1 MTIVNMN
8 KINIIG
14 LDNIK
19 TDLIKEIMDLGV
31 VEINSQ
37 DSKLTDPEWTS
48 YVKKDGNENEV
59 LDLDAKISKVN
70 EVLISLER
78 YDTSKKP
85 LFSVRSSI
93 SSEKFKKAF
102 EENLK
107 VSENV
112 NKVHELNK
120 SFNELCSEEN
130 KTEAA
135 ISSLKPWIKYEI
147 PLEMTETKYTSIFI
161 GIVPIIADIDKLKSE
176 MTEKTDSSYIELI
189 ASDKDQYYFS
199 IICLS
204 SEREVVY
211 DVLKQYG
218 FSTVTFKE
226 LKDTAAV
233 NIMQYENSLKEI
245 AIRKENIE
253 KNIRDLVSHKQE
265 IQLFYDHLVIE
276 RDKNKILSN
285 MLKTNTTFYIEGW
298 IPGVSKDNIQKVLDK
313 YQCWYDIKKPED
325 GEEFPILMDNN
336 SFIQPFEAITE
347 LYSLP
352 SSSNIDPTVFMAPFY
367 AIFFGLMLA
376 DVGYGA
382 IMSILCF
389 LVLKKFKPE
398 GNIQKFMKVFF
409 YCGIS
414 TAFWGVMFGSWFG
427 DAIPAAAKL
436 LFNSDFTI
444 KPLWLNP
451 MEEPMTLLLFSF
463 IFGVIHLFTGMAVNA
478 YMLIRDGKTLDAVFD
493 IGFWYG
499 FIIGIALW
507 LFGNTVIP
515 GSNQIG
521 KWMTIIFAIG
531 LVLTQGRAKK
541 NVVGKLISGV
551 LSLYNITSYL
561 SDILSYSRLLALGLA
576 TGVVSSVV
584 SILGSMGGRNV
595 LGILLFVV
603 AMTIGHTFNFAINA
617 LGAFVHSARLQY
629 VEFFGKFYEGG
640 GEAFNPLIKKTKY
653 YKIIKEDN

>member
-1 MTIVNMN
+1 MN

-14 LDNIK
+14 LDSIK
-19 TDLIKEIMDLGV
+19 TDLIKKLMDLGV

-37 DSKLTDPEWTS
+37 DSKLTDPEWIS

-59 LDLDAKISKVN
+59 FNLDVKISQVT
-70 EVLISLER
+70 EVLNTLEE
-78 YDTSKKP
+78 YDTSKRP
-85 LFSVRSSI
+85 LFNTRKSI
-93 SSEKFKKAF
+93 SSDEFYSSLG
-102 EENLK
+102 ESDN

-112 NKVHELNK
+112 AKVLELNK
-120 SFNELCSEEN
+120 SFNGLCA
-130 KTEAA
+130 EANRMDA
-135 ISSLKPWIKYEI
+135 VILSLKPWVKYT
-147 PLEMTETKYTSIFI
+147 LTLDMTKTKYTSII
-161 GIVPIIADIDKLKSE
+161 MGVIPIVADIEKFKSQLF
-176 MTEKTDSSYIELI
+176 EKTDRCYMDII
-189 ASDKDQYYFS
+189 DTDKDQYYCSF
-199 IICLS
+199 ICLQD
-204 SEREVVY
+204 EEDDIY
-211 DVLKQYG
+211 ELLKQYG
-218 FSTVTFKE
+218 FSTVTFRDLTGTAAENIMYYEKI
-226 LKDTAAV
+226 LKDIYTKQEV
-233 NIMQYENSLKEI
+233 VKNSIKDLVSLKE
-245 AIRKENIE
+245 
-253 KNIRDLVSHKQE
+253 D
-265 IQLFYDHLVIE
+265 IQVFHDYLVIE
-276 RDKNKILSN
+276 RDKKRVLSS
-285 MLKTNTTFYIEGW
+285 MLKTDTTFYIEGW
-298 IPGVSKDNIQKVLDK
+298 IPENSKENLEKVLDE
-313 YQCWYDIKKPED
+313 YECWYDIKQAEED
-325 GEEFPILMDNN
+325 EEFPILLNNN
-336 SFIQPFEAITE
+336 SFIQPFETITE

-352 SSSNIDPTVFMAPFY
+352 SSSNIDPTAFMAPFY

-398 GNIQKFMKVFF
+398 SGMEKFMKLFL

-444 KPLWLNP
+444 KALWLNP
-451 MEEPMTLLLFSF
+451 MEEPMTLLIFSF

-499 FIIGIALW
+499 LIIGIALW
-507 LFGNTVIP
+507 LFGNSIIP
-515 GSNQIG
+515 GSNIVGQ
-521 KWMTIIFAIG
+521 WMTIIFAIG
-531 LVLTQGRAKK
+531 LVLTQGRAK
-541 NVVGKLISGV
+541 NNIINKLVSGV

-584 SILGSMGGRNV
+584 SILGSMGGRSV
-595 LGILLFVV
+595 LGILLFVIV
-603 AMTIGHTFNFAINA
+603 MLIGHVFNFAINA

-640 GEAFNPLIKKTKY
+640 GESFNPLIKKTKY
-653 YKIIKEDN
+653 YKIIKEDI

>member
-1 MTIVNMN
+1 MN
-8 KINIIG
+8 KISIIG
-14 LDNIK
+14 LNRIK
-19 TDLIKEIMDLGV
+19 KELIKEIMDLGV
-31 VEINSQ
+31 VEISSQ
-37 DSKLTDPEWTS
+37 DFRLTDPEWIS

-59 LDLDAKISKVN
+59 LDLDVKISKIN
-70 EVLISLER
+70 EVLNSLEK

-85 LFSVRSSI
+85 LFSIRNSI
-93 SSEKFKKAF
+93 SSEKFKAF
-102 EENLK
+102 EDDVN

-112 NKVHELNK
+112 NKVYELNK
-120 SFNELCSEEN
+120 SFNELCFEEN
-130 KTEAA
+130 KTQAA
-135 ISSLKPWIKYEI
+135 ILSLKPWIKYEI
-147 PLEMTETKYTSIFI
+147 PLEVSETKYTSIFT
-161 GIVPIIADIDKLKSE
+161 GIVPITADIEKLKSE
-176 MTEKTDSSYIELI
+176 IKQKTDKCFMNLI
-189 ASDKDQYYFS
+189 GSDKDQYYFS
-199 IICLS
+199 SICLI
-204 SEREVVY
+204 SEKEEVN
-211 DVLKQYG
+211 DVLKQFG
-218 FSTVTFKE
+218 FNTVVFKE
-226 LKDTAAV
+226 LHGTASE
-233 NIMQYENSLKEI
+233 NIMRYENNIKEI
-245 AIRKENIE
+245 FLKKENIE
-253 KNIRDLVSHKQE
+253 NSIKDLVSYKQE
-265 IQLFYDHLVIE
+265 IQLFYDHLIIE
-276 RDKNKILSN
+276 RDKNKVLGN
-285 MLKTNTTFYIEGW
+285 MLKTDTTFYIEGW
-298 IPGVSKDNIQKVLDK
+298 IPEISKENVKKVLDEFK
-313 YQCWYDIKKPED
+313 CWYDIKQPEE

-336 SFIQPFEAITE
+336 SFVQPFETITE

-398 GNIQKFMKVFF
+398 GGLQKFLKVFF

-451 MEEPMTLLLFSF
+451 MEEPMTLLIFSF

-478 YMLIRDGKTLDAVFD
+478 YMLIRDGKTMDAVFD

-499 FIIGIALW
+499 FIIGIAFW
-507 LFGNTVIP
+507 LFGNAIIP
-515 GSNQIG
+515 GSNITGQ
-521 KWMTIIFAIG
+521 WMTIIFAIG
-531 LVLTQGRAKK
+531 LVLTQGRSK
-541 NVVGKLISGV
+541 NNIINKLLSGI

-603 AMTIGHTFNFAINA
+603 AMAIGHSFNFAINA
-617 LGAFVHSARLQY
+617 LGAFVHAARLQY

-640 GEAFNPLIKKTKY
+640 GEAFNPLTKKTKY
-653 YKIIKEDN
+653 YKIIKEDI

>member
-1 MTIVNMN
+1 
-8 KINIIG
+8 
-14 LDNIK
+14 
-19 TDLIKEIMDLGV
+19 
-31 VEINSQ
+31 
-37 DSKLTDPEWTS
+37 
-48 YVKKDGNENEV
+48 
-59 LDLDAKISKVN
+59 
-70 EVLISLER
+70 
-78 YDTSKKP
+78 
-85 LFSVRSSI
+85 
-93 SSEKFKKAF
+93 
-102 EENLK
+102 
-107 VSENV
+107 
-112 NKVHELNK
+112 
-120 SFNELCSEEN
+120 
-130 KTEAA
+130 
-135 ISSLKPWIKYEI
+135 
-147 PLEMTETKYTSIFI
+147 
-161 GIVPIIADIDKLKSE
+161 
-176 MTEKTDSSYIELI
+176 
-189 ASDKDQYYFS
+189 
-199 IICLS
+199 
-204 SEREVVY
+204 
-211 DVLKQYG
+211 
-218 FSTVTFKE
+218 
-226 LKDTAAV
+226 
-233 NIMQYENSLKEI
+233 
-245 AIRKENIE
+245 
-253 KNIRDLVSHKQE
+253 
-265 IQLFYDHLVIE
+265 
-276 RDKNKILSN
+276 LSN

-313 YQCWYDIKKPED
+313 YQCWYDIKKPEE

-336 SFIQPFEAITE
+336 SFIQPFETITE

-367 AIFFGLMLA
+367 SIFFGLMLA

-389 LVLKKFKPE
+389 LVLKKYKPE

-478 YMLIRDGKTLDAVFD
+478 YMLIRDGKTMDAVFD

-507 LFGNTVIP
+507 LFGNTIIP

-603 AMTIGHTFNFAINA
+603 AMTIGHSFNFAINA

>member
-1 MTIVNMN
+1 MN
-8 KINIIG
+8 KISIIG
-14 LDNIK
+14 LNSIK
-19 TDLIKEIMDLGV
+19 TELIKEVMELGV
-31 VEINSQ
+31 VEISSQ
-37 DSKLTDPEWTS
+37 DTKLTDPEWIS
-48 YVKKDGNENEV
+48 YVKKDGNEDEV
-59 LDLDAKISKVN
+59 LDLDAKISKIS
-70 EVLISLER
+70 EVLNSLER

-85 LFSVRSSI
+85 LFSTRNSI
-93 SSEKFKKAF
+93 SLEKFRKSF
-102 EENLK
+102 EDASTVTENA
-107 VSENV
+107 

-120 SFNELCSEEN
+120 SYNELCSEEN

-135 ISSLKPWIKYEI
+135 ILSLKPWIKYEI
-147 PLEMTETKYTSIFI
+147 PLEMAETKYTSIFI
-161 GIVPIIADIDKLKSE
+161 GIVPIIADIKKLKSE
-176 MTEKTDSSYIELI
+176 MEQKTEKCFMDLI
-189 ASDKDQYYFS
+189 GSDKDQYYFS
-199 IICLS
+199 IICLKN
-204 SEREVVY
+204 EKEEVY
-211 DVLKQYG
+211 DVLKQFG
-218 FSTVTFKE
+218 FSIVTFKE
-226 LKDTAAV
+226 LNGTASE
-233 NIMQYENSLKEI
+233 NIMQYEINLKEI
-245 AIRKENIE
+245 SLKKENIE
-253 KNIRDLVSHKQE
+253 KNIKDLVSYKPK

-276 RDKNKILSN
+276 RDKSKILGN
-285 MLKTNTTFYIEGW
+285 MLKTDTTFYTEGW
-298 IPGVSKDNIQKVLDK
+298 IPEVSKENVRKVLDEFK
-313 YQCWYDIKKPED
+313 CWYDIKQPDE
-325 GEEFPILMDNN
+325 GEQFPILMDNN
-336 SFIQPFEAITE
+336 SFIQPFETITE

-389 LVLKKFKPE
+389 WVLKKYKPE
-398 GNIQKFMKVFF
+398 GGLQKFLKVFF

-414 TAFWGVMFGSWFG
+414 TAFWGIMFGSWFG

-451 MEEPMTLLLFSF
+451 MEEPMTLLIFSF

-478 YMLIRDGKTLDAVFD
+478 YMLIRDGKTMDAVFD

-499 FIIGIALW
+499 FIIGIALL
-507 LFGNTVIP
+507 LFGDTIIP
-515 GSNQIG
+515 GSGIIG

-531 LVLTQGRAKK
+531 LVLTQGRAK
-541 NVVGKLISGV
+541 NNLINKLLSGV

-595 LGILLFVV
+595 LGILMFVI

-653 YKIIKEDN
+653 YKIIKEDI

>member
-1 MTIVNMN
+1 MAIVNMN
-8 KINIIG
+8 KISIIG
-14 LDNIK
+14 MNSIK
-19 TDLIKEIMDLGV
+19 TALIKEIMDLGV
-31 VEINSQ
+31 VEISSQ

-59 LDLDAKISKVN
+59 VELDAKISKIN
-70 EVLISLER
+70 EVLNSLER

-85 LFSVRSSI
+85 LFSTRNSI
-93 SSEKFKKAF
+93 SSEQFKKAF
-102 EENLK
+102 DDNASI
-107 VSENV
+107 SENV

-120 SFNELCSEEN
+120 YFNELCSQEN
-130 KTEAA
+130 KTDTA
-135 ISSLKPWIKYEI
+135 ISSLKPWVKYEI

-161 GIVPIIADIDKLKSE
+161 GIIPIIADVDKMKSE
-176 MTEKTDSSYIELI
+176 MADKTDSCYMDLI
-189 ASDKDQYYFS
+189 GSDKDQYYFS
-199 IICLS
+199 IICLT
-204 SEREVVY
+204 SEKEAVY
-211 DVLKQYG
+211 EVLKQYG
-218 FSTVTFKE
+218 FSPVAFKE
-226 LKDTAAV
+226 LKGTAAE
-233 NIMQYENSLKEI
+233 NIMQYENILKEI
-245 AIRKENIE
+245 SLKKENVE
-253 KNIRDLVSHKQE
+253 KSIKDSISHKEE

-285 MLKTNTTFYIEGW
+285 MLKTDTTFYIEGW
-298 IPGVSKDNIQKVLDK
+298 IPEVSKENVQKVLDE
-313 YQCWYDIKKPED
+313 YECWYDIKEPEE
-325 GEEFPILMDNN
+325 GEEFPILMNNN
-336 SFIQPFEAITE
+336 SFVQPFETITE

-367 AIFFGLMLA
+367 AVFFGLMLA

-382 IMSILCF
+382 IMSILCL

-398 GNIQKFMKVFF
+398 GGLQKFMKVFF

-444 KPLWLNP
+444 RPLWLNP
-451 MEEPMTLLLFSF
+451 MEEPMTLLIFSF

-499 FIIGIALW
+499 FIIGIALL
-507 LFGNTVIP
+507 LFGDGIIP
-515 GSNQIG
+515 GSGQVG
-521 KWMTIIFAIG
+521 KWMTIIFAAG
-531 LVLTQGRAKK
+531 LVLTQGRAKDSIIS
-541 NVVGKLISGV
+541 KLISGV

-603 AMTIGHTFNFAINA
+603 AMTIGHSFNFAINA

-629 VEFFGKFYEGG
+629 V
-640 GEAFNPLIKKTKY
+640 
-653 YKIIKEDN
+653 

>member
-1 MTIVNMN
+1 MN
-8 KINIIG
+8 KISIIG
-14 LDNIK
+14 LNSIK
-19 TDLIKEIMDLGV
+19 TELIKEVMELGV
-31 VEINSQ
+31 VEISSQ
-37 DSKLTDPEWTS
+37 DTKLTDPEWIS
-48 YVKKDGNENEV
+48 YVKKDGNEDEV
-59 LDLDAKISKVN
+59 LDLDAKISKIS
-70 EVLISLER
+70 EVLNSLER

-85 LFSVRSSI
+85 LFSTRNSI
-93 SSEKFKKAF
+93 SLEKFRKSF
-102 EENLK
+102 EDASTVTENA
-107 VSENV
+107 

-120 SFNELCSEEN
+120 SYNELCSEEN

-135 ISSLKPWIKYEI
+135 ILSLKPWIKYEI
-147 PLEMTETKYTSIFI
+147 PLEMAETKYTSIFI
-161 GIVPIIADIDKLKSE
+161 GIVPIIADIKKLKSE
-176 MTEKTDSSYIELI
+176 MEQKTEKCFMDLI
-189 ASDKDQYYFS
+189 GSDKDQYYFS
-199 IICLS
+199 IICLKN
-204 SEREVVY
+204 EKEEVY
-211 DVLKQYG
+211 DVLKQFG
-218 FSTVTFKE
+218 FNIVTFKE
-226 LKDTAAV
+226 LNGTASE
-233 NIMQYENSLKEI
+233 NIMQYEINLKEI
-245 AIRKENIE
+245 SLKKENIE
-253 KNIRDLVSHKQE
+253 KNIKDLVSYKPK

-276 RDKNKILSN
+276 RDKSKILGN
-285 MLKTNTTFYIEGW
+285 MLKTDTTFYTEGW
-298 IPGVSKDNIQKVLDK
+298 IPEVSKENVRKILDEFK
-313 YQCWYDIKKPED
+313 CWYDIKQPDE
-325 GEEFPILMDNN
+325 GEQFPILMDNN
-336 SFIQPFEAITE
+336 SFIQPFETITE

-389 LVLKKFKPE
+389 WVVKKYKPE
-398 GNIQKFMKVFF
+398 GGLQKFLKVFF

-414 TAFWGVMFGSWFG
+414 TAFWGIMFGSWFG

-478 YMLIRDGKTLDAVFD
+478 YMLIRDGKTMDAVFD

-499 FIIGIALW
+499 FIIGIALL
-507 LFGNTVIP
+507 LFGDTIIP
-515 GSNQIG
+515 GSGIIG

-531 LVLTQGRAKK
+531 LVLTQGRAK
-541 NVVGKLISGV
+541 NNLINKLLSGV

-595 LGILLFVV
+595 LGILMFVI

-653 YKIIKEDN
+653 YKIIKEDI

>member
-1 MTIVNMN
+1 MN

-112 NKVHELNK
+112 NKVHGLNK

-204 SEREVVY
+204 SEKEVVY

-253 KNIRDLVSHKQE
+253 KNIRDLVSNKQE

-367 AIFFGLMLA
+367 SIFFGLMLA

-541 NVVGKLISGV
+541 NVVGKLIGGV

>member
-1 MTIVNMN
+1 MN
-8 KINIIG
+8 KISIIG
-14 LDNIK
+14 LNSIK
-19 TDLIKEIMDLGV
+19 TELIKEVMELGV
-31 VEINSQ
+31 VEISSQ
-37 DSKLTDPEWTS
+37 DTKLTDPEWIS
-48 YVKKDGNENEV
+48 YVKKDGNEDEV
-59 LDLDAKISKVN
+59 LDLDAKISKIS
-70 EVLISLER
+70 EVLNSLEK

-85 LFSVRSSI
+85 LFSTRNSI
-93 SSEKFKKAF
+93 SSEKFRKSF
-102 EENLK
+102 EDDSTVTENA
-107 VSENV
+107 

-120 SFNELCSEEN
+120 SYNELCSEEN

-135 ISSLKPWIKYEI
+135 ILSLKPWIKYEI
-147 PLEMTETKYTSIFI
+147 PLEMAETKYTSIFI
-161 GIVPIIADIDKLKSE
+161 GIVPIIADIKKLKSE
-176 MTEKTDSSYIELI
+176 MEQKTEKCFMDLI
-189 ASDKDQYYFS
+189 GSDKDQYYFS
-199 IICLS
+199 IICLKN
-204 SEREVVY
+204 EKEEVY
-211 DVLKQYG
+211 DVLKQFG
-218 FSTVTFKE
+218 FSIVTFKE
-226 LKDTAAV
+226 LNGTASE
-233 NIMQYENSLKEI
+233 NIMQYEINIKEI
-245 AIRKENIE
+245 SLEKENIE
-253 KNIRDLVSHKQE
+253 KNIKDLVSYKPE

-276 RDKNKILSN
+276 RDKSKILGN
-285 MLKTNTTFYIEGW
+285 MLKTDTTFYTEGW
-298 IPGVSKDNIQKVLDK
+298 IPEVSKENVRKVLDEFK
-313 YQCWYDIKKPED
+313 CWYDIKQPDE
-325 GEEFPILMDNN
+325 GEQFPILMDNN
-336 SFIQPFEAITE
+336 SFIQPFETITE

-389 LVLKKFKPE
+389 WVLKKYKPE
-398 GNIQKFMKVFF
+398 GGLQKFLKVFF

-414 TAFWGVMFGSWFG
+414 TAFWGIMFGSWFG

-478 YMLIRDGKTLDAVFD
+478 YMLIRDGKTMDAVFD

-499 FIIGIALW
+499 FIIGIALL
-507 LFGNTVIP
+507 LFGDTIIP
-515 GSNQIG
+515 GSGIIG

-531 LVLTQGRAKK
+531 LVLTQGRAK
-541 NVVGKLISGV
+541 NNLINKLLSGV

-595 LGILLFVV
+595 LGILMFVI

-653 YKIIKEDN
+653 YKIIKEDI

>member
-1 MTIVNMN
+1 MN

-112 NKVHELNK
+112 NKVHGLNK

-204 SEREVVY
+204 SEKEVVY

-253 KNIRDLVSHKQE
+253 KNIRDLVSNKQE

-367 AIFFGLMLA
+367 SIFFGLMLA

-398 GNIQKFMKVFF
+398 GSIQKFMKVFF

-541 NVVGKLISGV
+541 NVVGKLIGGV

>member
-1 MTIVNMN
+1 MN

-31 VEINSQ
+31 VEISSQ

-59 LDLDAKISKVN
+59 LDLDAKISRVN

-107 VSENV
+107 VSENI
-112 NKVHELNK
+112 NKVHGLNK

-204 SEREVVY
+204 SEKEVVY

-253 KNIRDLVSHKQE
+253 KNIRDLVSNKQE

-478 YMLIRDGKTLDAVFD
+478 YMLIRDGKTMDAVFD

-541 NVVGKLISGV
+541 NVVGKLIGGV

>member
-1 MTIVNMN
+1 MN
-8 KINIIG
+8 KISIIG
-14 LDNIK
+14 LNSIK
-19 TDLIKEIMDLGV
+19 TELIKEIMELGV
-31 VEINSQ
+31 VEISSQ
-37 DSKLTDPEWTS
+37 DTKLTDPEWIS
-48 YVKKDGNENEV
+48 YVKKDGNEDEV
-59 LDLDAKISKVN
+59 LDLDAKISKIS
-70 EVLISLER
+70 EVLNSLER

-85 LFSVRSSI
+85 LFSTRNSI
-93 SSEKFKKAF
+93 SLEKFRKSF
-102 EENLK
+102 EDASTVTENA
-107 VSENV
+107 

-120 SFNELCSEEN
+120 SYNELCSEEN

-135 ISSLKPWIKYEI
+135 ILSLKPWIKYEI
-147 PLEMTETKYTSIFI
+147 PLEMAETKYTSIFI
-161 GIVPIIADIDKLKSE
+161 GIVPIIADIKKLKSE
-176 MTEKTDSSYIELI
+176 MEQKTEKCFMDLI
-189 ASDKDQYYFS
+189 GSDKDQYYFS
-199 IICLS
+199 IICLKN
-204 SEREVVY
+204 EKEEVY
-211 DVLKQYG
+211 DVLKQFG
-218 FSTVTFKE
+218 FSIVTFKE
-226 LKDTAAV
+226 LNGTASE
-233 NIMQYENSLKEI
+233 NIMQYEINIKEISLK
-245 AIRKENIE
+245 KENIE
-253 KNIRDLVSHKQE
+253 KNIKDLVSYKPK

-276 RDKNKILSN
+276 RDKSKILGN
-285 MLKTNTTFYIEGW
+285 MLKTDTTFYTEGW
-298 IPGVSKDNIQKVLDK
+298 IPEVSKENVRKVLDEFK
-313 YQCWYDIKKPED
+313 CWYDIKQPDE
-325 GEEFPILMDNN
+325 GEQFPILMDNN
-336 SFIQPFEAITE
+336 SFIQPFETITE

-389 LVLKKFKPE
+389 WVLKKYKPE
-398 GNIQKFMKVFF
+398 GGLQKFLKVFF

-414 TAFWGVMFGSWFG
+414 TAFWGIMFGSWFG

-478 YMLIRDGKTLDAVFD
+478 YMLIRDGKTMDAVFD

-499 FIIGIALW
+499 FIIGIALL
-507 LFGNTVIP
+507 LFGDTIIP
-515 GSNQIG
+515 GSGIIG

-531 LVLTQGRAKK
+531 LVLTQGRAK
-541 NVVGKLISGV
+541 NNLINKLLSGV

-595 LGILLFVV
+595 LGILMFVI

-653 YKIIKEDN
+653 YKIIKEDI

>member
-1 MTIVNMN
+1 MN
-8 KINIIG
+8 KISIIG
-14 LDNIK
+14 LNSIK
-19 TDLIKEIMDLGV
+19 TELIKEVMELGV
-31 VEINSQ
+31 VEISSQ
-37 DSKLTDPEWTS
+37 DTKLTDPEWIS
-48 YVKKDGNENEV
+48 YVKKDGNEDEV
-59 LDLDAKISKVN
+59 LDLDAKISKIS
-70 EVLISLER
+70 EVLNSLER

-85 LFSVRSSI
+85 LFSTRNSI
-93 SSEKFKKAF
+93 SSEKFRKSF
-102 EENLK
+102 EDDSTVTENA
-107 VSENV
+107 

-120 SFNELCSEEN
+120 SYNELCSEEN

-135 ISSLKPWIKYEI
+135 ILSLKPWIKYEI
-147 PLEMTETKYTSIFI
+147 PLEMAETKYTSIFI
-161 GIVPIIADIDKLKSE
+161 GIVPIIADIKKLKSE
-176 MTEKTDSSYIELI
+176 MEQKTEKCFMDLI
-189 ASDKDQYYFS
+189 GSDKDQYYFS
-199 IICLS
+199 IICLKN
-204 SEREVVY
+204 EKEEVY
-211 DVLKQYG
+211 DVLKQFG
-218 FSTVTFKE
+218 FSIVTFKE
-226 LKDTAAV
+226 LNGTASE
-233 NIMQYENSLKEI
+233 NIMQYEINIKEISLK
-245 AIRKENIE
+245 KENIE
-253 KNIRDLVSHKQE
+253 KNIKDVVSYKPE

-276 RDKNKILSN
+276 RDKSKILGN
-285 MLKTNTTFYIEGW
+285 MLKTDTTFYTEGW
-298 IPGVSKDNIQKVLDK
+298 IPEVSKENVRKILDEFK
-313 YQCWYDIKKPED
+313 CWYDIKQPDE
-325 GEEFPILMDNN
+325 GEQFPILMDNN
-336 SFIQPFEAITE
+336 SFIQPFETITE

-389 LVLKKFKPE
+389 WVLKKYKPE
-398 GNIQKFMKVFF
+398 GGLQKFLKVFF

-414 TAFWGVMFGSWFG
+414 TAFWGIMFGSWFG

-478 YMLIRDGKTLDAVFD
+478 YMLIRDGKTMDAVFD

-499 FIIGIALW
+499 FIIGIALL
-507 LFGNTVIP
+507 LFGDTIIP
-515 GSNQIG
+515 GSGIIG

-531 LVLTQGRAKK
+531 LVLTQGRAK
-541 NVVGKLISGV
+541 NNLINKLLSGV

-595 LGILLFVV
+595 LGILMFVI

-653 YKIIKEDN
+653 YKIIKEDI

>member
-1 MTIVNMN
+1 MN

-204 SEREVVY
+204 SEKEVVY

-367 AIFFGLMLA
+367 SIFFGLMLA

>member
-1 MTIVNMN
+1 MN

-31 VEINSQ
+31 VEISSQ

-59 LDLDAKISKVN
+59 LDLDAKISRVN

-85 LFSVRSSI
+85 LFSVRNSI

-253 KNIRDLVSHKQE
+253 KNIRDLVSNKQE

-367 AIFFGLMLA
+367 SIFFGLMLA

-478 YMLIRDGKTLDAVFD
+478 YMLIRDGKTMDAVFD

-541 NVVGKLISGV
+541 NVVGKLIGGV

-584 SILGSMGGRNV
+584 SILGSMGGRNI
-595 LGILLFVV
+595 LGILLFVI
-603 AMTIGHTFNFAINA
+603 AMTIGHSFNFAINA

>member
-1 MTIVNMN
+1 MN
-8 KINIIG
+8 KISIIG
-14 LDNIK
+14 LNNK
-19 TDLIKEIMDLGV
+19 KRELIKEIMELGV
-31 VEINSQ
+31 VEISSQ
-37 DSKLTDPEWTS
+37 DYRLTDPEWIS

-59 LDLDAKISKVN
+59 SDLDAKISKIN
-70 EVLISLER
+70 EVINSLER

-85 LFSVRSSI
+85 LFSTRSSI
-93 SSEKFKKAF
+93 SSERFKKAF
-102 EENLK
+102 EDDLS

-120 SFNELCSEEN
+120 SYNELCSEEN
-130 KTEAA
+130 KTESA
-135 ISSLKPWIKYEI
+135 ILSLKPWIKYEI
-147 PLEMTETKYTSIFI
+147 PLEITETKYTSIFT
-161 GIVPIIADIDKLKSE
+161 GIVPIIADIEKLKSE
-176 MTEKTDSSYIELI
+176 MEQKTDKCFMNLI
-189 ASDKDQYYFS
+189 GSDKDQYYFS
-199 IICLS
+199 IICLT
-204 SEREVVY
+204 SEKEEVY
-211 DVLKQYG
+211 DTLKQFGYN
-218 FSTVTFKE
+218 TVAFKE
-226 LKDTAAV
+226 LNGTASE
-233 NIMQYENSLKEI
+233 NIMQYENNLKKISLK
-245 AIRKENIE
+245 KENIE
-253 KNIRDLVSHKQE
+253 KNTKQLVSNKQD

-276 RDKNKILSN
+276 RDKNKILGN
-285 MLKTNTTFYIEGW
+285 MLKTDTTFYVEGW
-298 IPGVSKDNIQKVLDK
+298 IPEVSKDNVKKVLDEFN
-313 YQCWYDIKKPED
+313 CWYDIKKPDE
-325 GEEFPILMDNN
+325 GEQFPILMDNN
-336 SFIQPFEAITE
+336 SFIQPFETITE

-398 GNIQKFMKVFF
+398 GGLQKFMKVFF

-444 KPLWLNP
+444 RPLWLNP
-451 MEEPMTLLLFSF
+451 MEEPMTLLIFSF

-478 YMLIRDGKTLDAVFD
+478 YMLIRDGKTMDAIFD

-507 LFGNTVIP
+507 LFGNAIIP
-515 GSNQIG
+515 GSNIIG
-521 KWMTIIFAIG
+521 QWMTIIFAIG
-531 LVLTQGRAKK
+531 LVLTQGRTK
-541 NVVGKLISGV
+541 NNIISKLLSGV

-584 SILGSMGGRNV
+584 SILGSMGGRNF

-653 YKIIKEDN
+653 YKIIKEDI